1 MARRPIPSHALAPA
15 IRDPSPSAGGGRG
28 CRLGARFS
36 AVSPHRP
43 PIPPGP
49 WLVVGLA
56 RSGASAAR
64 LLWARGEPVICVDSG
79 DPAEAA
85 ELREVGMEVW
95 TGVTGLAELE
105 RARAVVKSPGVPP
118 SAPVVARAVERGI
131 PVCGELELGWRLL
144 ERPFVAVTGTN
155 GKTTAVELLGEIWRA
170 AGREVALAGN
180 VGTPVTALADGLP
193 AGATVICE
201 ASSYQLH
208 DAVAFAPEVGLI
220 LNLTPDHLAWHG
232 TLEAYGGAKLRLFE
246 HQHPGLAA
254 VGPRDLLAQ
263 AGGEARRVVVGPE
276 TGDDLALR
284 DGALWWQGEPLIGLD
299 EIRLPGA
306 HNAWNAAGAAAAAL
320 AAGIGTGPVAAALR
334 TFAGVEHRL
343 EEVRT
348 LDGVTWINDS
358 KSTNIA
364 STTVALDT
372 FAAPIHLI
380 LGGQGKD
387 QDFTTLRGAIRARVV
402 AVHVIGED
410 AGRIADDLDGTV
422 PISVDGDLEAAVR
435 AARGTA
441 RGGEIVLLS
450 PAGASFDQFA
460 DYEER
465 GRAFKALVT
474 AL

>member
-1 MARRPIPSHALAPA
+1 
-15 IRDPSPSAGGGRG
+15 
-28 CRLGARFS
+28 
-36 AVSPHRP
+36 VTPHRP
-43 PIPPGP
+43 PLPPGP

-64 LLWARGEPVICVDSG
+64 LLWSRGEPVICVDSG
-79 DPAEAA
+79 EPAEATA
-85 ELREVGMEVW
+85 LREAGMEVW
-95 TGVTGLAELE
+95 TGVTGIAELE

-118 SAPVVARAVERGI
+118 SAPVVARAVATGV

-144 ERPFVAVTGTN
+144 DRPFVAVTGTN
-155 GKTTAVELLGEIWRA
+155 GKTTVVELLGEIWRA

-180 VGTPVTALADGLP
+180 VGTPVTSLVDDLP
-193 AGATVICE
+193 AGTTVICE

-232 TLEAYGGAKLRLFE
+232 TLEAYRAAKLRLFD
-246 HQHPGLAA
+246 HQTSAQAA
-254 VGPRDLLAQ
+254 VGPRDLLDA
-263 AGGEARRVVVGPE
+263 AGGEGRRVVVGREPE
-276 TGDDLALR
+276 DDLALR
-284 DGALWWQGEPLIGLD
+284 DGALWWEGERLIALD
-299 EIRLPGA
+299 EVRLPGA

-320 AAGIGTGPVAAALR
+320 AAGIDAGPVTAALR

-343 EEVRT
+343 EEVRR

-372 FAAPIHLI
+372 FDARIHLI
-380 LGGQGKD
+380 LGGQAKD
-387 QDFTTLRGAIRARVV
+387 QDFTTLRGAICARAV

-422 PISVDGDLEAAVR
+422 PLYVEEDLAAAVR

-441 RGGEIVLLS
+441 RAGEIVLLS
-450 PAGASFDQFA
+450 PASASFDQFA
-460 DYEER
+460 DYEAR

>member
-155 GKTTAVELLGEIWRA
+155 GKTTTVELLGAMWRA
-170 AGREVALAGN
+170 AGRPVVVAGN
-180 VGTPVTALADGLP
+180 VGTAVSGLGADLDP
-193 AGATVICE
+193 QATVICE
-201 ASSYQLH
+201 ASSFQLE
-208 DAVAFAPEVGLI
+208 DAVAFAPQVAVI
-220 LNLTPDHLAWHG
+220 LNLTADHLDRHG
-232 TLEAYGGAKLRLFE
+232 TLDDYAAAKRAIFAR
-246 HQHPGLAA
+246 QPAGTFA
-254 VGPRDLLAQ
+254 VGPAELLRA
-263 AGGEARRVVVGPE
+263 AGGDAERVTV
-276 TGDDLALR
+276 GDDPGDALALLGGELR
-284 DGALWWQGEPLIGLD
+284 WHGEPLLPAD
-299 EIRLPGA
+299 ELALPGE
-306 HNAWNAAGAAAAAL
+306 HNVRNAMAAAAAAL
-320 AAGIGTGPVAAALR
+320 SAGLPAAAVVAALR
-334 TFAGVEHRL
+334 SFRGVEHRL
-343 EEVRT
+343 ELVCEAGGVRF
-348 LDGVTWINDS
+348 VNDS
-358 KSTNIA
+358 KATNVA
-364 STTVALDT
+364 STLVAL
-372 FAAPIHLI
+372 AALDRPVHLI
-380 LGGQGKD
+380 LGGQGKG
-387 QDFTTLRGAIRARVV
+387 QDFTPLRAAAAGARTIWL
-402 AVHVIGED
+402 IGED
-410 AGRIADDLDGTV
+410 APLLAHALGPDTRVQRAGT
-422 PISVDGDLEAAVR
+422 LEAAVAGAAA
-435 AARGTA
+435 AARPGDA
-441 RGGEIVLLS
+441 VLLS
-450 PAGASFDQFA
+450 PACASFDQF
-460 DYEER
+460 DSYEAR
-465 GRAFKALVT
+465 GARFKELAGALR
-474 AL
+474 

>member
-1 MARRPIPSHALAPA
+1 
-15 IRDPSPSAGGGRG
+15 
-28 CRLGARFS
+28 
-36 AVSPHRP
+36 
-43 PIPPGP
+43 
-49 WLVVGLA
+49 VVGLA

-64 LLWARGEPVICVDSG
+64 LLWSRGEPVICVDSG
-79 DPAEAA
+79 EPTEAA
-85 ELREVGMEVW
+85 ALREAGMEVW
-95 TGVTGLAELE
+95 TGVSGLAELE

-118 SAPVVARAVERGI
+118 SAPVVARAVEQGV

-144 ERPFVAVTGTN
+144 DRPFVAVTGTN

-180 VGTPVTALADGLP
+180 VGTPVTSLVDGLP
-193 AGATVICE
+193 GGATVICE

-232 TLEAYGGAKLRLFE
+232 TLEAYRDAKLRLFE
-246 HQHPGLAA
+246 HQGAGHLS

-276 TGDDLALR
+276 PGDDLALR
-284 DGALWWQGEPLIGLD
+284 DGALWWQGVRLLGLD
-299 EIRLPGA
+299 EIWLPGA
-306 HNAWNAAGAAAAAL
+306 HTARNAAGAAAAAL
-320 AAGIGTGPVAAALR
+320 AAGIDPEPVATALR

-348 LDGVTWINDS
+348 LDGVTWVNDS

-380 LGGQGKD
+380 LGGQAKD
-387 QDFTTLRGAIRARVV
+387 QDFTTLRGAICARAL
-402 AVHVIGED
+402 AVYLIGED

-422 PISVDGDLEAAVR
+422 PLYVAEDLEAAVR

-450 PAGASFDQFA
+450 PASASFDQFA
-460 DYEER
+460 DYEQR

>member
-1 MARRPIPSHALAPA
+1 
-15 IRDPSPSAGGGRG
+15 
-28 CRLGARFS
+28 
-36 AVSPHRP
+36 VTPHRP
-43 PIPPGP
+43 PLAPGP

-64 LLWARGEPVICVDSG
+64 LLWSRGEPVICVDSG

-85 ELREVGMEVW
+85 ALREAGMEVW
-95 TGVTGLAELE
+95 TGVSGLAELE

-118 SAPVVARAVERGI
+118 SAPVVAQAVERGV

-144 ERPFVAVTGTN
+144 DRSFVAVTGTN

-180 VGTPVTALADGLP
+180 VGTPVTSLVDGLP
-193 AGATVICE
+193 DGATVICE

-232 TLEAYGGAKLRLFE
+232 TLDAYRAAKLRLFGYQTPA
-246 HQHPGLAA
+246 HVA

-263 AGGEARRVVVGPE
+263 AGGEARRVVVGREP
-276 TGDDLALR
+276 GDDLALR
-284 DGALWWQGEPLIGLD
+284 DGALWWEGARLIGLD

-320 AAGIGTGPVAAALR
+320 AAGIDPEPVAAALR

-348 LDGVTWINDS
+348 LDGVTWVNDS

-372 FAAPIHLI
+372 FDAPIHLI
-380 LGGQGKD
+380 LGGQAKD
-387 QDFTTLRGAIRARVV
+387 QDFTTLRGAICARAL
-402 AVHVIGED
+402 AVYVIGED
-410 AGRIADDLDGTV
+410 ATRIADDLDGTV
-422 PISVDGDLEAAVR
+422 PLYIAEDLKAAVR

-450 PAGASFDQFA
+450 PASASFDQFA
-460 DYEER
+460 DYEQR